1 MVPRTVF
8 GNLNAPH
15 PSIVNAINVEDNPCF
30 KYESKCETD
39 KAEGFA
45 DDTSVATLFDY
56 DSLAALKKSWLTLL
70 FFPVLNVTWK
80 KHQSCK

>member
-15 PSIVNAINVEDNPCF
+15 PSIVEAVNAEDNPCF

-45 DDTSVATLFDY
+45 GDTSVATLFDY
-56 DSLAALKKSWLTLL
+56 GSLAALKKN
-70 FFPVLNVTWK
+70 FG
-80 KHQSCK
+80 